1 MSALMKVLV
10 AYAPS
15 DSPQSMLDELQR
27 AGLPRE
33 AEAVVISV
41 VDVDAPPVPDDAAVS
56 STALNDRLNTV
67 LRAREQAFH
76 DVVMKERDK
85 AFLAVRDALES
96 ALRASEQIKSVFPA
110 WDVSAEAY
118 ADSPAQAIIKK
129 ADDWGADLIV
139 VGTHKRSPLER
150 FILGSVSQ
158 KVVNEASRSVRVAR
172 SSSHESRSP
181 MRILVGLDGSFFAE
195 KAAQSVANRAWPM
208 GSEVRLVTVTKPF
221 GMYGVAPDEQRNRA
235 TEAQKP
241 VEAMLLE
248 AGLKVSSVIREGDA
262 KSALVAESESW
273 GADCIFVG
281 SRGLHRAFMRF
292 FLGSVSGA
300 VVANATCSVEVVR

>member
-1 MSALMKVLV
+1 MNELMKVLV

-33 AEAVVISV
+33 AEVVIISV
-41 VDVDAPPVPDDAAVS
+41 VDVDAPPVPDDAVS
-56 STALNDRLNTV
+56 STSVNDRLNTL
-67 LRAREQAFH
+67 LRAREQAFY
-76 DVVMKERDK
+76 DVVMKERDR
-85 AFLAVRDALES
+85 AFHAVSDALQS
-96 ALRASEQIKSVFPA
+96 AIRVSEQIKSVFPA
-110 WDVSAEAY
+110 WDVRAEAY
-118 ADSPAQAIIKK
+118 SDSPAQAIIKK

-158 KVVNEASRSVRVAR
+158 KVLNDASRSVRVAR
-172 SSSHESRSP
+172 SSFHEGESP
-181 MRILVGLDGSFFAE
+181 ARILVGLDGSFFAE
-195 KAAQSVANRAWPM
+195 KAAQSVAKRSWPM

-241 VEAMLLE
+241 VKATLQE
-248 AGLKVSSVIREGDA
+248 AGLKVSSIIREGEA
-262 KSALVAESESW
+262 KSALVAEAESW